1 MPQFYPPTIV
11 LLPSIL
17 TEPAQRGLALLQ
29 HEVFGPV
36 ITAMRFET
44 DEVQPLA
51 QVPTCLSPS
60 LSLTLTLI
68 RALTLT
74 LSLSLTLTLTLSRCT
89 PTASS

>member
-44 DEVQPLA
+44 DEVQPPA
-51 QVPTCLSPS
+51 QVPTSLSP
-60 LSLTLTLI
+60 
-68 RALTLT
+68 
-74 LSLSLTLTLTLSRCT
+74 SLTLTLTQTRTLT
-89 PTASS
+89 LIPTLTLIIPLTLTLTR